1 MKKMLA
7 SYFFYVYK
15 CAHKTLVPSSS
26 GLGHRPLTAVTR
38 VRVSLGSP
46 IKQYPLYEGIVLLI
60 IVSWNL
66 NARGASLTTSERH
79 TGCAGSRCIA
89 NERSCNSSH
98 LWRRVVELEMLI
110 KLDYTISA
118 SFVVSLG

>member
-46 IKQYPLYEGIVLLI
+46 VKNPPFMGGFFIGDSQLEL
-60 IVSWNL
+60 
-66 NARGASLTTSERH
+66 ER
-79 TGCAGSRCIA
+79 AGSEFDNKCKRDGSIA
-89 NERSCNSSH
+89 
-98 LWRRVVELEMLI
+98 V
-110 KLDYTISA
+110 A
-118 SFVVSLG
+118 